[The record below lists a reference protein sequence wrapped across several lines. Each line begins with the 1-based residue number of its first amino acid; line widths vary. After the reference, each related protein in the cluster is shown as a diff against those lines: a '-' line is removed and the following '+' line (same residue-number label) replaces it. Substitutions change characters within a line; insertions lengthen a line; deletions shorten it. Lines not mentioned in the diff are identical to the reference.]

1 MTAQPKWFESELND
15 EGFTAVLNGIEADV
29 WFDIEDGR
37 WTWTVKPSAER
48 CEWPE
53 LWDFGDAASP
63 EEAQAAAWESAQR
76 ADKSFGFVTY

>member
-1 MTAQPKWFESELND
+1 MTAQPKWFESEWND

-29 WFDIEDGR
+29 WFEAG
-37 WTWTVKPSAER
+37 TWEWKVMPSPER

-53 LWDFGDAASP
+53 LWDCGDAASP